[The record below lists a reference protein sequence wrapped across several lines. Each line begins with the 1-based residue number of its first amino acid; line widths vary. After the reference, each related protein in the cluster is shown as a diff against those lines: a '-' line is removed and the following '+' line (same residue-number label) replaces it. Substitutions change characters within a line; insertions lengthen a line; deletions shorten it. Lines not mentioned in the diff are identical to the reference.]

1 MCCQIRSEIELRF
14 ADPVCE
20 IFFCKT
26 VLRPWLTLLD
36 IPTAPIVA
44 DNALFFG
51 WSPSIFH
58 PRNHEFTLS
67 HHFSVYP
74 DQSIQ
79 YGGYLSKLHCG
90 HLIRPAQ
97 VFCPRRLFCSFPL
110 RLFLSRLLSAFRC
123 QTAVFLLLS
132 GDIVQPVLSI
142 SVSSL
147 CIKLSDKLNDRST
160 NEFSF
165 YHTLIKGG
173 QEMLQRVI
181 ANPLDFLHHFFR
193 RVLLPYRAVP
203 VSASLCSSILFFHN
217 GHMNS
222 DCSFWH
228 NSAPVKHHRVRIP
241 VRKRAVSL
249 VIPRLKVL

>member
-1 MCCQIRSEIELRF
+1 
-14 ADPVCE
+14 
-20 IFFCKT
+20 
-26 VLRPWLTLLD
+26 
-36 IPTAPIVA
+36 PTAPIVA

-51 WSPSIFH
+51 RSPSIFH

-74 DQSIQ
+74 DQNIE
-79 YGGYLSKLHCG
+79 YGGYLSKPHCG

-147 CIKLSDKLNDRST
+147 CIRTK
-160 NEFSF
+160 
-165 YHTLIKGG
+165 HI
-173 QEMLQRVI
+173 
-181 ANPLDFLHHFFR
+181 P
-193 RVLLPYRAVP
+193 
-203 VSASLCSSILFFHN
+203 
-217 GHMNS
+217 
-222 DCSFWH
+222 CSFLG
-228 NSAPVKHHRVRIP
+228 SYT
-241 VRKRAVSL
+241 RKTVSRTYLPWNVVWAV
-249 VIPRLKVL
+249 I